1 MTPWGKQS
9 GGHFNPAITFA
20 FYRLGKVKLW
30 DAVFYATAQFSGAA
44 SGVAIAAA
52 VLHNVPQN
60 EAVRYAVTAP
70 GVFGNLSAFVAEL
83 MISFTLMSTIL
94 FVSNHRSLAQFTP
107 YFVGALYATYIT
119 KPAPKVHSVQS
130 ANVSQAITTHRPGSW
145 CSQGQ
150 VQKAGDVQQIAFVSR
165 RSELSSSVS
174 DAHEFD
180 RAEAIGK
187 MDRQDRYNE
196 QRDGRNTHESDKCV
210 HEDVDTSE
218 DLGDNGDPSHQL
230 RCRNSD
236 RVQDQG
242 KGIGIFG
249 PLRDTVC
256 RESVADN

>member
-1 MTPWGKQS
+1 VEWISGKFTCDVHPTATRVATKIRQCWPSVATVAIIMTPWGKQS

-94 FVSNHRSLAQFTP
+94 FISNHRSLAQFTP

-130 ANVSQAITTHRPGSW
+130 ANVSQAITIHRPGSW
-145 CSQGQ
+145 PGSEG
-150 VQKAGDVQQIAFVSR
+150 R
-165 RSELSSSVS
+165 RCTTDRIRIPAVRTEL
-174 DAHEFD
+174 F
-180 RAEAIGK
+180 
-187 MDRQDRYNE
+187 RQ
-196 QRDGRNTHESDKCV
+196 
-210 HEDVDTSE
+210 
-218 DLGDNGDPSHQL
+218 
-230 RCRNSD
+230 RC
-236 RVQDQG
+236 
-242 KGIGIFG
+242 
-249 PLRDTVC
+249 P
-256 RESVADN
+256 